1 LVKILLEERALLA
14 GIKTKPACFVLYLL
28 LALALHW
35 IFDITADSTNK
46 TNQGK
51 YLPLIYVYGSF
62 KCEWFLNKRFW
73 GRHVLKFRSQSTAS
87 SKIIFFWC
95 ISVSTL

>member
-28 LALALHW
+28 LALALQW
-35 IFDITADSTNK
+35 IFDITSDSTNK

-51 YLPLIYVYGSF
+51 YLPLIYVYG
-62 KCEWFLNKRFW
+62 CELLNVNGFSTKGFW
-73 GRHVLKFRSQSTAS
+73 ADMY
-87 SKIIFFWC
+87 
-95 ISVSTL
+95 